1 MIGGE
6 SSGISSDMIYS
17 GAWIE
22 WAQKEK
28 AALFVLE
35 HRYYGKSQPFY
46 KSIFKPT
53 LTTEEMQWLSS
64 R

>member
-6 SSGISSDMIYS
+6 SPGIGSHWLDPK
-17 GAWIE
+17 AHWIE
-22 WAQKEK
+22 WAQEHN

-35 HRYYGKSQPFY
+35 HRYYGQSHPR
-46 KSIFKPT
+46 SN
-53 LTTEEMQWLSS
+53 LTIENMRWLSS

>member
-6 SSGISSDMIYS
+6 SSGISANMINY

-35 HRYYGKSQPFY
+35 HRYYGESQPFY
-46 KSIFKPT
+46 KSIYKPT
-53 LTTEEMQWLSS
+53 LTTEEMRWLSS